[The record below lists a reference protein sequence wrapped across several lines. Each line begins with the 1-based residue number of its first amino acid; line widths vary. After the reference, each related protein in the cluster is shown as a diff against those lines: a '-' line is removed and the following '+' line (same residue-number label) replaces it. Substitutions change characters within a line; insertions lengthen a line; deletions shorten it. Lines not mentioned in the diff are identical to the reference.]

1 MNQVKI
7 DLSEL
12 QMAFEGGSEMISYY
26 MDIETGEIIS
36 VSDDERGLLENIYEL
51 YYDEQTQTVAW
62 EVAFKDEHIPD
73 WQRERIQDADRVE
86 AGLSSRY
93 IEIPSES
100 SQEGYRDM
108 QAFIDTVRNPRLQE
122 QLERAVGGRRAFRYF
137 KDVLLDYPI
146 ERERWF
152 MFKQE
157 RLQQRIREWLE
168 YEDITIANDPSME
181 R

>member
-1 MNQVKI
+1 
-7 DLSEL
+7 
-12 QMAFEGGSEMISYY
+12 MAFEGGSEMISYY
-26 MDIETGEIIS
+26 LDIETGEIIS

-51 YYDEQTQTVAW
+51 YYDEQAQTVDW

-86 AGLSSRY
+86 AGFGSRF
-93 IEIPSES
+93 IAVPSES

-108 QAFIDTVRNPRLQE
+108 EAFIDTVRNPRLRIR
-122 QLERAVGGRRAFRYF
+122 LECAIGGRGAFRYF

-152 MFKQE
+152 TFKQE

-168 YEDITIANDPSME
+168 YEGITLANDQSTE

>member
-1 MNQVKI
+1 
-7 DLSEL
+7 
-12 QMAFEGGSEMISYY
+12 MISYY
-26 MDIETGEIIS
+26 LDIETGEIIS

-51 YYDEQTQTVAW
+51 CYDEQTQTVDW

-73 WQRERIQDADRVE
+73 WQHERIQDVDRVE
-86 AGLSSRY
+86 AGFGSRY

-108 QAFIDTVRNPRLQE
+108 EAFIDTVRNPRMQE
-122 QLERAVGGRRAFRYF
+122 QLDRAIGGRPAFRYF
-137 KDVLLDYPI
+137 IDVLLDYPI

-152 MFKQE
+152 RFKQE

-168 YEDITIANDPSME
+168 YEDITLVNDQ
-181 R
+181 